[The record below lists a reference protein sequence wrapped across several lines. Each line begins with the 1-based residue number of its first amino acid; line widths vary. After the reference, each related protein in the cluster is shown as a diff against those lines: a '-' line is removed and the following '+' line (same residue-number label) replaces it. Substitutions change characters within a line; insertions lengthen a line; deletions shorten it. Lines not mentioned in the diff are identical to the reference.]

1 MPVLKDFASD
11 SDKNVNSSEQPNNN
25 AQKPTDTPSDG
36 KTNDT
41 PSDGKTNDGLIEL
54 AVTVNGKQEV
64 MKLTTDEIARYVQL
78 GKAST
83 QKFQEASDLRK
94 QTEQERQELAE
105 LRKQIEQS
113 NNHKPEE
120 RHHKPNK
127 KDYDDDVYRK
137 LKETTDELNSLKEQF
152 GQVTNTIRTRET
164 EERINNITNKYGVD
178 RDYIDK
184 NVLPYM
190 AKEGIDNI
198 EVGIKALLF
207 ENGKTKSSTITPD
220 NSYKQK
226 SKKSNAD
233 AIFEALLGA
242 SQTTFD
248 KLNKM

>member
-1 MPVLKDFASD
+1 MPVLDDFVSD
-11 SDKNVNSSEQPNNN
+11 SDKNINSSEQPDNNKE
-25 AQKPTDTPSDG
+25 QKPTDTPSD
-36 KTNDT
+36 
-41 PSDGKTNDGLIEL
+41 SKTNDGLIEL

-94 QTEQERQELAE
+94 KTEQERQELAE

-113 NNHKPEE
+113 NNPKPEE
-120 RHHKPNK
+120 RHQKSNK
-127 KDYDDDVYRK
+127 NDYDDDVYRK

-178 RDYIDK
+178 REYIDK

-190 AKEGIDNI
+190 AKEGIDNL

-226 SKKSNAD
+226 VEKSNAD